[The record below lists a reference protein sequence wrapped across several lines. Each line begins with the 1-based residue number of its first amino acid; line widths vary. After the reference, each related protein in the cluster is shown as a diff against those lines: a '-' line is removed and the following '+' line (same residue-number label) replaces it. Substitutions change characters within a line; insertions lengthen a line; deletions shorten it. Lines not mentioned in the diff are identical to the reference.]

1 MENVGGTIKKKKKKN
16 SLSAKSF
23 YGNEPFHF
31 RSHIV
36 RARSHFFSSLLE
48 QISWH
53 VGDRRLKR
61 ECCARPVIGIS
72 KFPIKIRI
80 VYRALCC
87 DARVP
92 RSRGSCC
99 SNTRDTVRSRRNISD
114 NQRKIATKRIASI
127 ANKLSLPCW
136 LYRLRVQVQTI
147 KKKRKRNVEN
157 IARFSLRVY
166 IKLISHSLEDYD
178 SWKFTL

>member
-1 MENVGGTIKKKKKKN
+1 MLDQKKKKN
-16 SLSAKSF
+16 NLSV
-23 YGNEPFHF
+23 N
-31 RSHIV
+31 RSREHRFIFEV
-36 RARSHFFSSLLE
+36 TLFVRSHFFSSLLE

-80 VYRALCC
+80 VYRALYGCC
-87 DARVP
+87 DACVP

-114 NQRKIATKRIASI
+114 NQRKIRSTNESPALLINYHFPVDCIVYACR
-127 ANKLSLPCW
+127 
-136 LYRLRVQVQTI
+136 YRR
-147 KKKRKRNVEN
+147 
-157 IARFSLRVY
+157 
-166 IKLISHSLEDYD
+166 
-178 SWKFTL
+178 

>member
-1 MENVGGTIKKKKKKN
+1 MIYISNEYNRSIIKINKWKMLVERSKRKKKN

-114 NQRKIATKRIASI
+114 NQRKIARPNESPALLINYHFPVDCIVYA
-127 ANKLSLPCW
+127 CR
-136 LYRLRVQVQTI
+136 YRR
-147 KKKRKRNVEN
+147 
-157 IARFSLRVY
+157 
-166 IKLISHSLEDYD
+166 
-178 SWKFTL
+178 